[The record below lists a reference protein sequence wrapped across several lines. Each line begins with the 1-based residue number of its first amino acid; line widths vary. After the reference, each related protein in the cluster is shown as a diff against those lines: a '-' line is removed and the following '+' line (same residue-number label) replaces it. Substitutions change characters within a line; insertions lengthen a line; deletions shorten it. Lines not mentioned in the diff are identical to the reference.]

1 MGVGDLADEN
11 CPLHPERLPLI
22 NISALLDGRHNES
35 VFSSEAARLTV
46 SAIGSACR
54 SEGFFYITGTG
65 VDKKLV
71 ARVET
76 AARAFFALPISTKQK
91 ISMEH
96 GGKAWRGYF
105 PVGGELTSGK
115 ADAKEGLYIGE
126 DLPPSDSRPLHGRN
140 LLPSD
145 TDGENLS
152 TFREDI
158 NTYMGEMKKVAE
170 ILVKAIAI
178 TLGLRPDGLE
188 HIFRPTATQLFR
200 IFQYPPPPASS
211 RLWGVGKHSDYGMLT
226 ILHQDHVGGLEVEGL
241 GGDGMWI
248 EAPPI
253 AESFVVNL
261 GDMLERITRGRLRA
275 TPHRVRSSETHTRIS
290 MPYFYDPGWDV
301 IVEPLHLPNID
312 EEDEDRWDN
321 RDMVSEASRP
331 YGEVLVE
338 RVAKVFPNLFSDV
351 MPT

>member
-1 MGVGDLADEN
+1 
-11 CPLHPERLPLI
+11 
-22 NISALLDGRHNES
+22 
-35 VFSSEAARLTV
+35 
-46 SAIGSACR
+46 
-54 SEGFFYITGTG
+54 
-65 VDKKLV
+65 
-71 ARVET
+71 
-76 AARAFFALPISTKQK
+76 
-91 ISMEH
+91 MEH

-200 IFQYPPPPASS
+200 IFQYPPVAIASDILFSNKKSPPLSPEKPSPSTPPPLSKPPASS

-312 EEDEDRWDN
+312 EEDEDVEELNAERTVMRQDADDASSRQKRWDN